1 MDRLRIHSDWQKTS
15 SNVFWAE
22 IAPTEH
28 IVQMYESDESFLELL
43 SGFVA
48 GGIMADECTI
58 VLATRVHLTLLK
70 EKLTLTGF
78 DLPKLS
84 DNGIF
89 IGIDAEEA
97 LSRFMVNDWPDEN
110 LFTQM
115 VTELIARARSEGR
128 VVRAF
133 GEMVAILW
141 ANGQIGATIRLEQL
155 WNKFCQTQAFCLFCA
170 YPQSGFAQDATDS
183 IGHICNAHT
192 KMITSGAVGMN
203 DIYFKHVDAKLHG
216 NG

>member
-1 MDRLRIHSDWQKTS
+1 MDRLRIRSDWQKTS

-28 IVQMYESDESFLELL
+28 VVQIYESDESFLELL

-70 EKLTLTGF
+70 EKLTLAGF

-110 LFTQM
+110 LFTHM

-203 DIYFKHVDAKLHG
+203 DIYFKQVDAKLHG